1 MTQIAGSNDATQAI
15 SVITIGARFSHYQIA
30 SKIGAGGMGD
40 VYLAKDKVLDRN
52 VVLKFLS
59 ATLSADE
66 DFKSRFLR
74 EAKTAASLN
83 HPNIITI
90 YEIEESGDRMYI
102 AMEQVKG
109 ISLKKF
115 METES
120 PEPAR
125 ILDIVVQICSGLQV
139 AHEAGIVHRDIK
151 PDNIMITKGDFVKVL
166 DFGLAKFKG
175 ENNLTRTGTTLGT
188 VNYMSPEQ
196 GQGLEVDHHS
206 DIFSLGIVFYEMLT
220 GKPAF
225 GKETIP
231 ATLYA
236 IVHNDLPPLT
246 DSIPDLPSEYQG
258 ILDKCLKKEI
268 PKRYQNMSEMI
279 NDINSIRGHSQVY
292 QSGYQSSGEPQ
303 PKMLSMAVLCLT
315 NLGTPEDEFL
325 CYGISEDLIVDLT
338 RLGTFRV
345 APIRSVLKYR
355 NSTTGLTDIADEL
368 AVNYILDGSLM
379 KIGTTIRVSAQL
391 IEVSSNKNLWAD
403 RWEVPAEELPQIKT
417 SLARGVGKAL
427 ELDDE
432 ILSKSQVDSSQAGDA
447 AAYEFYLRGK
457 YAFDQK
463 KDTSDVEV
471 ALGLFNQAISEEP
484 SLLIAQI
491 GIARIFVH
499 RGEFQKAI
507 SELEPALNK
516 ARDSGRK
523 ADHFRILLVM
533 SEAQVHLS
541 NWDDGR
547 KLATEALELSQ
558 SKNNIAGETE
568 ALKLLID
575 IHEKRAEFDQA
586 IMLFERVMEITRQM
600 DDEETIAESLKS
612 IANVHFRK
620 GEYTRAKT
628 LYEEAISIARR
639 RGNVH
644 LDAKCICNI
653 GLTQGLTG
661 NLDAA
666 LVSFEKALEMYKQIG
681 DKTGLANAYNNMAL
695 VYSSKGTYRKAIE
708 YGQMA
713 ADLEKELKESAGY
726 ALAICNVARYK
737 AILGDYDAAIAT
749 ANEALTI
756 AHKLNYPFVT
766 NLAND
771 SLGYCF
777 FCSGNFK
784 SAHLHYQ
791 TALEVAE
798 NSSLRRES
806 ALALS
811 DLAKLSFYLDDLV
824 SCRDFADRALEL
836 ARQVGVPIATIRA
849 SMYIAVTTVTNG
861 DARSGINML
870 EKALDDARQLGDPRF
885 IIACMRLLS
894 QMISKSY
901 DDKENRDR
909 AAQLLNEA
917 MSLAEQKEIAYEK
930 RLCQLARDEGKE

>member
-1 MTQIAGSNDATQAI
+1 LNSNLGDNDATQAI
-15 SVITIGARFSHYQIA
+15 SVVSAGARFSHYQII

-40 VYLAKDKVLDRN
+40 VYLAKDNILDRN

-59 ATLSADE
+59 AALSADE
-66 DFKSRFLR
+66 EFKTRFLR

-109 ISLKKF
+109 LSLKKF

-120 PEPAR
+120 PDPAR
-125 ILDIVVQICSGLQV
+125 ILDITVQVCSGLQI

-151 PDNIMITKGDFVKVL
+151 PDNIMIKKGDFVKVL

-175 ENNLTRTGTTLGT
+175 KENLTRTGTTLGT

-196 GQGLEVDHHS
+196 GQGLELDHRS
-206 DIFSLGIVFYEMLT
+206 DIFSVGIVLYEMLT
-220 GKPAF
+220 GKTAF
-225 GKETIP
+225 GKDTIP

-236 IVHNDLPPLT
+236 IVHNALPPLAE
-246 DSIPDLPSEYQG
+246 SMPHLPAEYQG
-258 ILDKCLKKEI
+258 ILDKCLAKEI

-279 NDINSIRGHSQVY
+279 NDINSIRGHSQIL
-292 QSGYQSSGEPQ
+292 QSGYQSSGA
-303 PKMLSMAVLCLT
+303 PKPKTQSMAVLCLT
-315 NLGTPEDEFL
+315 NLSTPEDDFL

-338 RLGTFRV
+338 RIGNFRV

-355 NSTTGLTDIADEL
+355 NSTSDLTEIAEEL

-379 KIGTTIRVSAQL
+379 KTGTTIRVSAQL
-391 IEVSSNKNLWAD
+391 VEVSSNKNLWAD
-403 RWEVPAEELPQIKT
+403 RWEVAPEDLPQIKT

-432 ILSKSQVDSSQAGDA
+432 ILSKSQLDSSQAGDA

-484 SLLIAQI
+484 TLLVAQL
-491 GIARIFVH
+491 GIAKIFIH

-507 SELEPALNK
+507 VGLESPLEK
-516 ARDSGRK
+516 ARDADRK
-523 ADHFRILLVM
+523 GDLFRILLVM

-547 KLATEALELSQ
+547 KLAEEALKLSRVR
-558 SKNNIAGETE
+558 NNIAGETE
-568 ALKLLID
+568 ALNLLIE
-575 IHEKRAEFDQA
+575 IHQRRAEFDQA
-586 IMLFERVMEITRQM
+586 LLLFERVMEITRRM
-600 DDEETIAESLKS
+600 DDEDMIAESLKS

-620 GEYTRAKT
+620 GEYARAKT

-653 GLTQGLTG
+653 GLAQGITG
-661 NLDAA
+661 DLDAA
-666 LVSFEKALEMYKQIG
+666 LKSFEKALEMYKQIG
-681 DKTGLANAYNNMAL
+681 DKTGLSNAYNNMAL
-695 VYSSKGTYRKAIE
+695 VHSSRGAYRKAME
-708 YGQMA
+708 YGQLA
-713 ADLEKELKESAGY
+713 ADLVKELKESASY

-737 AILGDYDAAIAT
+737 AILGDYDPAIAN
-749 ANEALTI
+749 AKEALAI
-756 AHKLNYPFVT
+756 ANQLNYPFVV

-771 SLGYCF
+771 SLGYCHY
-777 FCSGNFK
+777 CSGNFK
-784 SAHLHYQ
+784 SAHMYYQ

-798 NSSLRRES
+798 KSNLRRET

-811 DLAKLSFYLDDLV
+811 DLAKLSFYLGDLEN
-824 SCRDFADRALEL
+824 CRNFADRAFEL
-836 ARQVGVPIATIRA
+836 AREVGVPIATIRA
-849 SMYIAVTTVTNG
+849 SMYIAVTTVANG

-870 EKALDDARQLGDPRF
+870 EKAMDDARQLGDPRF

-909 AAQLLNEA
+909 AAQLLNDA
-917 MSLAEQKEIAYEK
+917 SSLAEQKEIAYEK
-930 RLCQLARDEGKE
+930 RLCELAKSKNE